1 MMKVG
6 LLFGSFNPVHI
17 GHMAVANF
25 FAEFTPLDQVWMV
38 VSPHNPLKPPGS
50 LLQDY
55 HRASLV
61 QLAIGDYS
69 KIKLSKVEFTLPRPS
84 YTIHTLIHLSENF
97 PGYSFVLLMGS
108 DSLET
113 LPKWKNYHRIL
124 DDYQIYVYPR
134 PSFTGGELKNHSK
147 VSWHEA
153 PRIEISS
160 SFIRESLKQGK
171 DVRFMLPEPVWREID
186 ELNFYRK

>member
-1 MMKVG
+1 MKVG

-17 GHMAVANF
+17 GHMAVANY

-61 QLAIGDYS
+61 QLAIGDYP
-69 KIKLSKVEFTLPRPS
+69 KIKLSKAEFTLPRPS
-84 YTIHTLIHLSENF
+84 YTIHTLVHLSENF

-113 LPKWKNYHRIL
+113 LYKWKNYSSIL
-124 DDYQIYVYPR
+124 ENYEIYVYPR
-134 PSFTGGELKNHSK
+134 PSFTGGDLKNHAK
-147 VSWHEA
+147 VSWYEA
-153 PRIEISS
+153 PQIEISS
-160 SFIRESLKQGK
+160 SFIRESVKQGK

>member
-17 GHMAVANF
+17 GHMAVANY

-38 VSPHNPLKPPGS
+38 VSPHNPLKPSGS

-69 KIKLSKVEFTLPRPS
+69 KIKLSKAEFTLPRPS
-84 YTIHTLIHLSENF
+84 YTINTLVHLTENY
-97 PGYSFVLLMGS
+97 PGYSFVLLMGT

-113 LPKWKNYHRIL
+113 LPKWKNYEQIL
-124 DDYQIYVYPR
+124 AHYEIYAYPR
-134 PSFTGGELKNHSK
+134 PQHTGGELRNHPK
-147 VSWHEA
+147 VTLHQA
-153 PRIEISS
+153 PLIEISS
-160 SFIRESLKQGK
+160 SLIRESIKQGK
-171 DVRFMLPEPVWREID
+171 DVRFMLPAPVWKEID

>member
-17 GHMAVANF
+17 GHMAVANYF
-25 FAEFTPLDQVWMV
+25 SEFTPLDQVWMV
-38 VSPHNPLKPPGS
+38 VSPHNPLKPPGT

-61 QLAIGDYS
+61 QLAIGDYT
-69 KIKLSKVEFTLPRPS
+69 KIKLSKAEFTLPRPS
-84 YTIHTLIHLSENF
+84 YTIHTLTHLSENY
-97 PGYSFVLLMGS
+97 PGYSFVLLMGT

-113 LPKWKNYHRIL
+113 LHKWKYYEQIL
-124 DDYQIYVYPR
+124 EHYEIYVYPR
-134 PSFTGGELKNHSK
+134 PGFSGGDLIKHPK
-147 VSWHEA
+147 VSLHQA
-153 PRIEISS
+153 PLIEISS
-160 SFIRESLKQGK
+160 SFIRDAIKQGK
-171 DVRFMLPEPVWREID
+171 DVRFMLPESVWKEMD